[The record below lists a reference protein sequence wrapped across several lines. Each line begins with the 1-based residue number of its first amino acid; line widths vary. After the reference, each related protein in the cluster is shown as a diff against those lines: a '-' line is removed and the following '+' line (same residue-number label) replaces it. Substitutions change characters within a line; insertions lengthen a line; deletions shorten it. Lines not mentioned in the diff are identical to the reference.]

1 MFRQELLAEAELAG
15 EEIET
20 PEPSEAG
27 DDNDDVD
34 DDPLVTL
41 SDRLAVG
48 GHRAR

>member
-34 DDPLVTL
+34 DDHEHNN
-41 SDRLAVG
+41 DYDDDC
-48 GHRAR
+48 